1 MTLQALKEE
10 IRKRQNFLC
19 VGLDSDISR
28 IPAHLREKKYP
39 ILEFNKAIIEAT
51 KEHCVAYKLN
61 TAFYES
67 SGSKGWEQMEA
78 TLDFIPDNKFV
89 IADAKR
95 GDIGNTAKHYARAFF
110 EHLDVDALTLNPY
123 MGMDTLEPY
132 AEYTDKTLIV
142 LGLTSNRGSEH
153 IEQLCTSDK
162 SPVYLQTMQQ
172 VANTVPND
180 RLMFVIGATHGA
192 MMKGIRD
199 QFPNHFFLVPG
210 VGAQGGS
217 ADEVYDQLSNR
228 ETGILI
234 NSSRSIIFA
243 SDGEDFANA
252 AQHKA
257 RELAEWMASRF

>member
-1 MTLQALKEE
+1 MTLSDLKKE
-10 IRKRQNFLC
+10 IRINQNFLC
-19 VGLDSDISR
+19 VGLDSDLNR
-28 IPAHLREKKYP
+28 IPAHLRKKKYP
-39 ILEFNKAIIEAT
+39 ILEFNKSIIEAT
-51 KEHCVAYKLN
+51 KNHCVAYKLN

-67 SGSKGWEQMEA
+67 SGSVGWEQLEA
-78 TLDFIPDNKFV
+78 TLEHIPDDKFV

-110 EHLDVDALTLNPY
+110 ERLNVDALTLNPY

-142 LGLTSNRGSEH
+142 LGLTSNAGSED
-153 IEQLCTSDK
+153 IEQLCAANK
-162 SPVYLQTMQQ
+162 SPVYLQTMHRT
-172 VANTVPND
+172 AETVPQK
-180 RLMFVIGATHGA
+180 RLMFVVGATHGT

-199 QFPNHFFLVPG
+199 QFPDHFFLVPG

-217 ADEVYDQLSNR
+217 ADEVYDHLSNE

-243 SDGEDFANA
+243 SEGEDFTVA
-252 AQHKA
+252 AEKKA
-257 RELAEWMASRF
+257 RELSDWMASRF